1 MVVAVRRSGGAG
13 VLHCCCCGRHSRRV
27 SFELS
32 VEKCSSFL
40 FVVVVVVVE
49 LWLIILSYG
58 LASSIYKRRRRK

>member
-40 FVVVVVVVE
+40 FVVVVVVE